1 MCKQKKTII
10 LAVISIL
17 ILSLNL
23 YAEVFTSD
31 TYGYSIDFPEG
42 FTIADAAGEE
52 SYFFSHQSFPLSAV
66 LRIYTD
72 GRYSDAKT
80 ASEDSLKK
88 LGAVSDTNTFQWR
101 NTPCALSYFTMTMDN
116 TKYEGWGFS
125 SSLPSGKGILFFMM
139 YTPQENYAVYN
150 KCIVS
155 SIDSICIDRGSFFE
169 SGPVT
174 SFAYPPEGKKTVE
187 LLVAGLTIP
196 VTVDIIDSEA
206 GEFVVEREFNV
217 LTLYS
222 GTELQERARQRYYQQ
237 IYRDAY
243 GRLKKTSFEISAV
256 IGSKALETNPSSP
269 DYYSA
274 ASLLNWTQN
283 LPYERNFSKSDFT
296 HPVSALQGKGS
307 DCDSR
312 AMLLTI
318 LYRQM
323 NIGAEF
329 FLSTEYSHSVVGV
342 DVPGKGAAIDYEG
355 TMYLLGETTA
365 KVDLG
370 LMAQD
375 MSDSSKWFVIPL
387 AE

>member
-1 MCKQKKTII
+1 MCKQIKFVV
-10 LAVISIL
+10 LVVLSIL
-17 ILSLNL
+17 IFSFSL
-23 YAEVFTSD
+23 YGEVFTSD
-31 TYGYSIDFPEG
+31 QYGYSIDFPEG
-42 FTIADAAGEE
+42 FTIANASGEE
-52 SYFFSHQSFPLSAV
+52 SYFFAHQSFPLSAV

-72 GRYSDAKT
+72 GRYTDVKT
-80 ASEDSLKK
+80 ASDDSLKK
-88 LGAVSDTNTFQWR
+88 LGASSDTNTFQWR
-101 NTPCALSYFTMTMDN
+101 NTACALSYFTMTMDN

-125 SSLPSGKGILFFMM
+125 SSLPSGRGMLFFMM

-150 KCIVS
+150 KCILS

-174 SFAYPPEGKKTVE
+174 AFAYPPEGKKNVQ
-187 LLVAGLTIP
+187 LSIAGLTVP
-196 VTVDIIDSEA
+196 VTVDIIDAEA

-217 LTLYS
+217 LTLYA
-222 GTELQERARQRYYQQ
+222 GTALQERARQRYYQL

-243 GRLKKTSFEISAV
+243 GRLKKASFEISAV
-256 IGSKALETNPSSP
+256 IGSKAQELNPSLP
-269 DYYSA
+269 EFYTA
-274 ASLLNWTQN
+274 ASLLSWTQN
-283 LPYERNFSKSDFT
+283 FPYERNFSKSDFT
-296 HPVSALQGKGS
+296 HPVSALQGVGS

-312 AMLLTI
+312 AMLLAI

-323 NIGAEF
+323 NIKAQF
-329 FLSTEYSHSVVGV
+329 FLSTEYSHSVVGI
-342 DVPGKGAAIDYEG
+342 DIPGKGARIDYEG
-355 TMYLLGETTA
+355 RTYLLGETTA